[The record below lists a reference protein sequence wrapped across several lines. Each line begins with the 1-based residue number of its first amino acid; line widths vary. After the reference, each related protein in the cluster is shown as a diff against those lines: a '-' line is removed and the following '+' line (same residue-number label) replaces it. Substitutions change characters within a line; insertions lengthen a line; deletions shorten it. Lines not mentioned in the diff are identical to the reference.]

1 MQLILS
7 CEHGG
12 NAVPTEYAE
21 LFSSRRAARAL
32 AGHRGMDIGA
42 LGVAGVLARQLA
54 VPLFPA
60 TVTRLLVDL
69 NRSPGHPRLFS
80 EFSRELDRQG
90 RQHLL
95 DAYYTPHR
103 QAISTEIG
111 RRIAAGRHV
120 VHVGVHSFTPR
131 LGSVERR
138 AEIGL
143 LYDPGRETERTLC
156 ISWQRQLRACDLR
169 LRVRRNYPY
178 RGRADGLTTY
188 LRTRFSADRYVGIE
202 LEINQRLLR
211 SASDAL
217 AAKLAET
224 LRRAVSG

>member
-12 NAVPTEYAE
+12 NAVPAEYAG
-21 LFSSRRAARAL
+21 LFSSRRASCAL

-42 LGVAGVLARQLA
+42 LEVAEAMARQLA

-60 TVTRLLVDL
+60 TVTRLLIDL

-80 EFSRELDRQG
+80 EFSRELGGEAR
-90 RQHLL
+90 RRLV
-95 DAYYTPHR
+95 DAHYTPHR
-103 QAISTEIG
+103 RAIGEEIG
-111 RRIAAGRHV
+111 RRIEAGQAVAHV
-120 VHVGVHSFTPR
+120 AVHSFTPR
-131 LGSVERR
+131 LGAVERR

-143 LYDPGRETERTLC
+143 LYDPGREPERTFC
-156 ISWQRQLRACDLR
+156 VRWQRQLRDR
-169 LRVRRNYPY
+169 DPKLRVRRNYPY
-178 RGRADGLTTY
+178 LGKADGLTTY
-188 LRTRFSADRYVGIE
+188 LRTRFRAEYYVGIE

-211 SASDAL
+211 RAPDML

-224 LRRAVSG
+224 LGRVLSV